1 MAFVFM
7 QRELAARKEQSL
19 LRQRQ
24 CIDSAAGALIEV
36 AGQHFINFSS
46 NDYLGMRRSAEV
58 AQAWVDGISEYGG
71 GSGASPLVTGYT
83 KAHRE
88 LEDYLAA
95 GLGRDKVLLFNSG
108 FAANQAICQALLQVD
123 SELIA
128 DKLIHASLIDG
139 AQSCDGKLVRYRHND
154 VEHLEQVLAKSS
166 QVTDKLVAT
175 EGIFSMDGDRAPL
188 EAMLP
193 IVTKHQAWLM
203 LDDAHGMGVL
213 GAHGLGTAEALSLSQ
228 QQLPILMGTFGK
240 AIGTA
245 GAFVAGSAELIDYL
259 INFSRHYIYST
270 AMPAAQAH
278 ATTASLITLQKP
290 QRRELLLQRITQF
303 KQLAQRAGIT
313 LLPSDSAIQAVL
325 VGSAEQ
331 ALKISDKLKSLGI
344 WATAIRYPTV
354 PKGTDRLRLTLS
366 SLHQEQDIQA
376 LIDALQLSLHVKD

>member
-1 MAFVFM
+1 MAFAFI
-7 QRELAARKEQSL
+7 RDELAARRQQSL
-19 LRQRQ
+19 FRHRQ
-24 CIDSAAGALIEV
+24 CIDSASGALIEV

-46 NDYLGMRRSAEV
+46 NDYLGMRRSTDV

-83 KAHRE
+83 KAHRQ
-88 LEDYLAA
+88 LEAYLAE

-108 FAANQAICQALLQVD
+108 FAANQAICQALLKKG

-128 DKLIHASLIDG
+128 DRLIHASLIDG
-139 AQSCDGKLVRYRHND
+139 AQCCDGKLVRYRHND
-154 VEHLEQVLAKSS
+154 VGHLEQLLEKSA

-175 EGIFSMDGDRAPL
+175 EGIFSMDGDSAPL
-188 EAMLP
+188 AAMLP

-213 GAHGLGTAEALSLSQ
+213 GQQGLGSAEALGLSQ

-278 ATTASLITLQKP
+278 ATTASLLALRQGH
-290 QRRELLLQRITQF
+290 RRDLLQQRIGQF
-303 KQLAQRAGIT
+303 KQLALEAGIS
-313 LLPSDSAIQAVL
+313 LLTSDSAIQAVQ

-331 ALKISDKLKSLGI
+331 ALRASAKLKSLGL
-344 WATAIRYPTV
+344 WVTAIRYPTV
-354 PKGTDRLRLTLS
+354 PKGTDRLRITLS
-366 SLHQEQDIQA
+366 SLHQQEDVQA
-376 LIDALQLSLHVKD
+376 LIDALQLSLDAKH